1 MSNRQAFGSSCL
13 SKPANS
19 ERSTKVQN
27 MPVLRPGAIEFTSRP
42 SVGKGE
48 LPLPSGILVV
58 DDHDLVRLGLRT
70 LILSHAALT
79 GQAVQVWEARTLHE
93 ALALYRTSM
102 QKVGLVLLDLQLPDA
117 HGLTGLS
124 TFLQQF
130 PSARVVILSGLNDS
144 ALMRQALAQGAS
156 AFLTKAGNLEHV
168 VSYIRS
174 QGFFGPYSG
183 TLPATLPADNPL
195 KVDAVNASR
204 YSSASGSAVQLT
216 ARQVEVLEWIL
227 AGKANRQISQMTGL
241 SEGTIKNHASTLLL
255 LFGVR
260 SRAQLISLLR

>member
-1 MSNRQAFGSSCL
+1 
-13 SKPANS
+13 
-19 ERSTKVQN
+19 
-27 MPVLRPGAIEFTSRP
+27 MPVLRPSSIATSARSP
-42 SVGKGE
+42 AGNGE

-70 LILSHAALT
+70 LILSHAAST
-79 GQAVQVWEARTLHE
+79 GQAVQVWEARTLEE
-93 ALALYRTSM
+93 ALALYRASM
-102 QKVGLVLLDLQLPDA
+102 EKIGLVLLDLQLSDA

-124 TFLQQF
+124 TFVQLF
-130 PSARVVILSGLNDS
+130 PSARVVILSGLNDA

-174 QGFFGPYSG
+174 QGLFGPNNG
-183 TLPATLPADNPL
+183 TLPVMTPADNL
-195 KVDAVNASR
+195 SKTDVAHTSRYCNAS
-204 YSSASGSAVQLT
+204 GKGVQLT
-216 ARQVEVLEWIL
+216 TRQVEVLEWIL
-227 AGKANRQISQMTGL
+227 AGKANRQIAQMTGL

>member
-1 MSNRQAFGSSCL
+1 MSIAASVESRARFL
-13 SKPANS
+13 
-19 ERSTKVQN
+19 N
-27 MPVLRPGAIEFTSRP
+27 MPVLRPTSITHSSQPGA
-42 SVGKGE
+42 GNGE
-48 LPLPSGILVV
+48 LTLPSGILVV

-79 GQAVQVWEARTLHE
+79 GQAVQVWEARTLEE
-93 ALALYRTSM
+93 ALDLYRNSQ
-102 QKVGLVLLDLQLPDA
+102 QKIGLVLLDLQLSDA

-124 TFLQQF
+124 TFMHQF

-144 ALMRQALAQGAS
+144 ALMRQAIAQGAS

-174 QGFFGPYSG
+174 QGLLGPSQG
-183 TLPATLPADNPL
+183 GSPVMLGADPVS
-195 KVDAVNASR
+195 KTETMHTSRYCNAS
-204 YSSASGSAVQLT
+204 GKAVQLT
-216 ARQVEVLEWIL
+216 TRQVEVLEWIL
-227 AGKANRQISQMTGL
+227 AGKANRHIAQMTGL